1 MYSARLLWP
10 LSFQVTGK
18 CVYQSVYIAIKVLS
32 VLSVQKVILVLPK
45 PWTSC

>member
-18 CVYQSVYIAIKVLS
+18 CVYCYQSVYIAIK